1 MNMTLHH
8 FLLYFDHSGEE
19 RMLALGGSGQS
30 AQETIY
36 TAPLTYSSLINS
48 VAKLTLSPYLNTK
61 PSKVRFYV

>member
-1 MNMTLHH
+1 
-8 FLLYFDHSGEE
+8 
-19 RMLALGGSGQS
+19 MLALGGSGQS